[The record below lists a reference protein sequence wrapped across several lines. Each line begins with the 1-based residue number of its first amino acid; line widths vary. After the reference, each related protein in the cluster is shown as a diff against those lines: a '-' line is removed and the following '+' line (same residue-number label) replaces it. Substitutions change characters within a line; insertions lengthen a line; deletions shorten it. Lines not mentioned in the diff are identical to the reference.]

1 MHFMESLERKLER
14 LSHEQRKE
22 TEDFVD
28 FLLSRSGEAITPPNG
43 SRDPPPVLN
52 IAPPLLSSIEPVHIM
67 ETQPDRLQDLAR
79 TDDRTAALA
88 TSNEA
93 APAPFHEI
101 DGGIQDQ
108 ASHDYMDYG
117 QFAQQPSA
125 ATEAVKKVKRKI
137 IAREEQEKPRHLL
150 DWVD

>member
-1 MHFMESLERKLER
+1 MESLESKLDR
-14 LSHEQRKE
+14 LSYEQRKE

-28 FLLSRSGEAITPPNG
+28 FLLSRSGQAGTPPDA

-52 IAPPLLSSIEPVHIM
+52 EAPPLLSSIEPVHIM
-67 ETQPDRLQDLAR
+67 ETQPARLQEPAR
-79 TDDRTAALA
+79 TNDHMAATPA
-88 TSNEA
+88 TSDGT
-93 APAPFHEI
+93 APPLFHEI
-101 DGGIQDQ
+101 GGGVKDRVT
-108 ASHDYMDYG
+108 HDYIDYG
-117 QFAQQPSA
+117 QFEHPPSP